1 MICLCS
7 ATRDVQR
14 CPSESN
20 RGDSSKKR
28 KNVKLPD
35 SMKTTYRVGD
45 VCGSGMFS
53 TVYRVTTKDNYEFA
67 LKVVDLKHQKSKTR
81 ETEIMRDLKCH
92 NCIHM
97 YMSQEKDR
105 SLFIVMDY
113 IPLTLTDY
121 NESLKTKMEKPHI
134 LTVKLLAYQ
143 IFYGLAYLHKHG
155 IAHRDICPDNI
166 LIKERNSIVKIADFG
181 SAKVLDPEASNS
193 FDVGSIKYRAPEILY
208 ESSKYG
214 VSIDVWSAGCI
225 VAEMLLLRPLF
236 GGQTA
241 SQQLTEIVKILGHP
255 SEDDFECTE
264 CGAIIVTAK
273 KTTSLKQELPSWTCP
288 ELVDLLEKIIIYN
301 PEKRLTAEQCL
312 QHPAFDELFSDE
324 RVKLPNGHSMPKLS
338 RVVEDEAT

>member
-1 MICLCS
+1 
-7 ATRDVQR
+7 
-14 CPSESN
+14 
-20 RGDSSKKR
+20 
-28 KNVKLPD
+28 
-35 SMKTTYRVGD
+35 
-45 VCGSGMFS
+45 
-53 TVYRVTTKDNYEFA
+53 
-67 LKVVDLKHQKSKTR
+67 
-81 ETEIMRDLKCH
+81 
-92 NCIHM
+92 
-97 YMSQEKDR
+97 MSQEKDR

-113 IPLTLTDY
+113 IPLTLADY

-134 LTVKLLAYQ
+134 LMVKLLAYQ

-181 SAKVLDPEASNS
+181 SAKVLDPESSNS

-288 ELVDLLEKIIIYN
+288 ELIDLLEKIIIYN
-301 PEKRLTAEQCL
+301 PDKRLTAEQCL

-338 RVVEDEAT
+338 RIVEDEAT